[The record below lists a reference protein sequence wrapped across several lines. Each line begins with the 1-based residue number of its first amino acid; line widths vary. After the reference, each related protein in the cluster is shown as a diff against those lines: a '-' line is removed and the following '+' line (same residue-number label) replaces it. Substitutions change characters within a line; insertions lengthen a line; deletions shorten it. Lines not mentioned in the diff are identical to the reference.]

1 MTPRPL
7 RTALPLLTL
16 ALLVTA
22 CSSSTT
28 PSAARQPTQP
38 PATATTPPTAGSA
51 TPNAATP
58 NAASANV
65 ATPNTAPAAAPAT
78 ITIRNFIY
86 AVPASV
92 HPGAAVTVVNKDGEA
107 HTVTIAGG
115 SKLVVQGGMT
125 ATLRAPSKP
134 GKYKISCDFH
144 GNMHSDLLVS

>member
-58 NAASANV
+58 NAATPNA
-65 ATPNTAPAAAPAT
+65 ATPSAASAAAPAT

>member
-58 NAASANV
+58 NAATPSA
-65 ATPNTAPAAAPAT
+65 ASAAAPAT

>member
-38 PATATTPPTAGSA
+38 PATATTPPTAGVA
-51 TPNAATP
+51 TP
-58 NAASANV
+58 SA

>member
-7 RTALPLLTL
+7 CTALPLLTL

-58 NAASANV
+58 NV

>member
-22 CSSSTT
+22 CSSPTT

-38 PATATTPPTAGSA
+38 PAIATTPSTVGSA
-51 TPNAATP
+51 TPNA
-58 NAASANV
+58 

-78 ITIRNFIY
+78 ITIRNFSY
-86 AVPASV
+86 AVPVSV

>member
-1 MTPRPL
+1 MRC
-7 RTALPLLTL
+7 LLTL

-58 NAASANV
+58 NVATPNV
-65 ATPNTAPAAAPAT
+65 ATPNAATPNTAPAAAPAT

>member
-58 NAASANV
+58 NVATPNA

-134 GKYKISCDFH
+134 GKYKLSCDFH